1 MFKDK
6 EILSK
11 DPEILQLKREHKELD
26 LLWPGFNIDEYKDLE
41 DYKRKLRKRIET
53 ARTHPELID
62 EPRIK
67 WPDFLKIP
75 D

>member
-6 EILSK
+6 NILSN
-11 DPEILQLKREHKELD
+11 DPEIHQLMREHKELD
-26 LLWPGFNIDEYKDLE
+26 LLWPGYNYDEYSGLD
-41 DYKRKLRKRIET
+41 DYKKKLRERIET